1 MINVPDPHA
10 FTSDVAGCTADVYL
24 PGPVASTQLSTSRLP
39 GVASALSAAVWNS
52 VSVHRHSTRKSIW
65 SLWHP
70 LDGASVSAL
79 CRMYGQ
85 VCSPS
90 H

>member
-1 MINVPDPHA
+1 MINLPDPHA
-10 FTSDVAGCTADVYL
+10 FPSDVAGCTADVYL

-39 GVASALSAAVWNS
+39 GPASALSVAVWNS
-52 VSVHRHSTRKSIW
+52 VSVHSHSTRKSMW
-65 SLWHP
+65 SPWQP
-70 LDGASVSAL
+70 LDGAPVRAL